1 MSAGPI
7 VRLRGIRKR
16 YGAQEVL
23 RGVDLD
29 VRAGETVSIIGPS
42 GSGKSTLLR
51 LIMTLD
57 RPDAGRIEID
67 GESPWP
73 ERARGMSGR
82 NAGMALRRVRG
93 KVGMVFQ
100 HFNLFPHL
108 SVLGNVM
115 EAPLR
120 VLGLPSDQ
128 AQACAQRYLAAV
140 GMTDKA
146 DAYPAVLSGGQ
157 RQRVAIAR
165 ALAMQPK
172 VMLFDE
178 ITSALDPELV
188 GGILALLQEL
198 SAAGEMTMLIVTHH
212 MRFAR
217 SSSDRVLFFDGGV
230 VVEDAHPQALFDA
243 PADERVRR
251 FIAAVSAME
260 DRAAWAR

>member
-188 GGILALLQEL
+188 GGILAL
-198 SAAGEMTMLIVTHH
+198 
-212 MRFAR
+212 
-217 SSSDRVLFFDGGV
+217 
-230 VVEDAHPQALFDA
+230 
-243 PADERVRR
+243 
-251 FIAAVSAME
+251 
-260 DRAAWAR
+260 